1 MEFSNLSTTRWRA
14 RTRRTACAVLLA
26 GALVPAYAEQPAQEK
41 DKSAE
46 AFTKV
51 CSTCH
56 DASRI
61 LATRRTRTQW
71 EEVIDKMVERGAQG
85 TDEDFAAVEDYLLRN
100 FGRVNVNR
108 AVAADIAMIAGIT
121 EKDADAIVS
130 YRKSHGDFADF
141 ESLCK
146 VPGID
151 VDKLKLAQDA
161 VSF

>member
-1 MEFSNLSTTRWRA
+1 
-14 RTRRTACAVLLA
+14 VLLA
-26 GALVPAYAEQPAQEK
+26 CGTGLPAHAQQPAQ

-71 EEVIDKMVERGAQG
+71 EEVIEKMVERGAQG
-85 TDEDFAAVEDYLLRN
+85 TDEEFAAVEDYLLRN

-108 AVAADIAMIAGIT
+108 AVAADIAMIARIS

-141 ESLCK
+141 DALCK

-151 VDKLKLAQDA
+151 VETLKLGQEAIA
-161 VSF
+161 F